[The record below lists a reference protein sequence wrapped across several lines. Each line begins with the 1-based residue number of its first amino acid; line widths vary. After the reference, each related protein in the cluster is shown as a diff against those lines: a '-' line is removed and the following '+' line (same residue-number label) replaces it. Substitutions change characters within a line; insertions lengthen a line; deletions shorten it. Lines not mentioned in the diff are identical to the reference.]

1 VIVRNPDR
9 RPPAPDHLT
18 IDDIRAA
25 AVRLDGVTHRTPT
38 VTSRTLDARLGARVS
53 LKVESLQRAG
63 AFKFRGAY
71 NAIGFLDAAA
81 LGRGVCSA
89 SSGNHAQAVAL
100 ASRLYGTRATI
111 LMPRDAPAL
120 KRAGAEGYGAE
131 VISYDRYAE
140 DREALLTALAGERG
154 LEVIHPFNDPR
165 VMAGQGTVALE
176 LIAQAGDLDLLVVP
190 VGGGGLISGCATAAA
205 ALCPG
210 IDVIGVEPDA
220 SDDVARS
227 LHSGRRERVV
237 VAPTIAD
244 GQQTPTPGTL
254 TWPVIQ
260 ALVDAVLTV
269 SDAEI
274 IDAMRFCLE
283 RLKLVVEPSGATALA
298 AVLSGRVDVAGQ
310 RVGVVL
316 SGGNVGV
323 DALVA
328 MLGPAAGVR
337 SPAG

>member
-1 VIVRNPDR
+1 
-9 RPPAPDHLT
+9 
-18 IDDIRAA
+18 
-25 AVRLDGVTHRTPT
+25 
-38 VTSRTLDARLGARVS
+38 
-53 LKVESLQRAG
+53 
-63 AFKFRGAY
+63 
-71 NAIGFLDAAA
+71 
-81 LGRGVCSA
+81 
-89 SSGNHAQAVAL
+89 
-100 ASRLYGTRATI
+100 
-111 LMPRDAPAL
+111 
-120 KRAGAEGYGAE
+120 
-131 VISYDRYAE
+131 
-140 DREALLTALAGERG
+140 
-154 LEVIHPFNDPR
+154 
-165 VMAGQGTVALE
+165 
-176 LIAQAGDLDLLVVP
+176 
-190 VGGGGLISGCATAAA
+190 
-205 ALCPG
+205 
-210 IDVIGVEPDA
+210 
-220 SDDVARS
+220 
-227 LHSGRRERVV
+227 VV